1 MLDFDKDLIHLEGAS
16 KIQLKSLAEEMQA
29 VSKGLEKVEQE
40 LAASD
45 NDGAI
50 SVGFRKVL
58 KDFLDT
64 SEAEVRSLTT
74 LYSEVGR
81 SADSLCQYFGEDPAR
96 CPFEQV
102 IQILF
107 VFVKLFNKSRE
118 ENAQQAEAEK
128 KKLEKEAMK
137 EKAAAAS
144 AAKKE
149 GLDLDR
155 SKLNPINRR
164 R

>member
-1 MLDFDKDLIHLEGAS
+1 MTHYG
-16 KIQLKSLAEEMQA
+16 
-29 VSKGLEKVEQE
+29 
-40 LAASD
+40 
-45 NDGAI
+45 
-50 SVGFRKVL
+50 
-58 KDFLDT
+58 
-64 SEAEVRSLTT
+64 
-74 LYSEVGR
+74 
-81 SADSLCQYFGEDPAR
+81 SLCRNTRPCY
-96 CPFEQV
+96 PFTQTFLFLTAV